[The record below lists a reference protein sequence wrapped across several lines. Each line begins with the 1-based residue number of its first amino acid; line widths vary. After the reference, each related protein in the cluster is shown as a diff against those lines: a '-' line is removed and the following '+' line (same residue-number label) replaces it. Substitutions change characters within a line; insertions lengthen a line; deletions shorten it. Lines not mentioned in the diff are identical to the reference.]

1 MFIIRKKEQNKELQ
15 KGSVKVLTMLMIFDG
30 IFFFEHPFQF
40 NAIKTVCEPL
50 ILFILKLYLTPAALL
65 KKRLAQVFSC
75 EFCDIF
81 KNSVFYRTP
90 PVVASVRYILH
101 FET

>member
-1 MFIIRKKEQNKELQ
+1 MFIIGKKEQNKELP
-15 KGSVKVLTMLMIFDG
+15 KGSVKVPTMLMIFEG
-30 IFFFEHPFQF
+30 IFFEHPFQF
-40 NAIKTVCEPL
+40 NVMTTVCEPL
-50 ILFILKLYLTPAALL
+50 IFILKLYLTPAALL

-81 KNSVFYRTP
+81 KNNVFYRTP